1 MEPAGTVNHRLIR
14 TVTIKGVDGLH
25 VRAASLIAET
35 VGRFDADVQLVK
47 GEQRANA
54 ADVLQ
59 LLTLCALEG
68 EQLLLESNG
77 SQAQEAINAL
87 VSLFDN
93 GFAVALNEKSE
104 DNDNNH
110 CAPQERSGLD
120 QSPGG

>member
-1 MEPAGTVNHRLIR
+1 M
-14 TVTIKGVDGLH
+14 H

-47 GEQRANA
+47 GERRANA

-77 SQAQEAINAL
+77 SQGHEAINAL

-93 GFAVALNEKSE
+93 GFAAALNEKSE